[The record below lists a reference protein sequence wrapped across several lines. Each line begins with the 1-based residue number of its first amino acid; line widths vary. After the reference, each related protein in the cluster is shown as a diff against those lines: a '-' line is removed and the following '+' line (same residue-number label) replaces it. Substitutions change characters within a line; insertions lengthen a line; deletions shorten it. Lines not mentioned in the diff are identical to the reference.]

1 MRVRIGGQVAT
12 DDNARMYRRWGYND
26 VCCPKDIRDALESP
40 EDEEGLIFELNSGGG
55 SVFAGYEMYTLLRN
69 AGRKVTVEIQSIAA
83 SAASVF
89 AAGAERVLI
98 SPVASIMIHR
108 ASSWADG
115 NEGEMERTAQMLR
128 TIDQGILN
136 AYEAK
141 CGGKTDRGTLEE
153 MMKEETF
160 MTAQEAVSRGFADGI
175 LWEQEDP
182 DTRLTN
188 SAVAMAGGMAIAM
201 ATLPT
206 VAEIKKNYKIEEE
219 TTNMTLDELK
229 EQNPELY
236 AQISAAAKKEE
247 RERLKAIDNMSMA
260 GYEDIVNE
268 AKSDPN
274 ATAETMAMQIIAR
287 QKQQGKNWLQNRD
300 EDVKDSGTA
309 EVKGTAK
316 EKDDPAAELNAFLDG
331 ALGQAR

>member
-1 MRVRIGGQVAT
+1 MRVRIGGQIVS
-12 DDNARMYRRWGYND
+12 DDRAKIYRKWGYEEF
-26 VCCPKDIRDALESP
+26 CCPQDIRDALDAP

-55 SVFAGYEMYTLLRN
+55 SIFAGYEMYTVLRN
-69 AGRKVTVEIQSIAA
+69 ANRKTTVEIQSIAA

-89 AAGAERVLI
+89 VMGADRVLM

-108 ASSWADG
+108 ASSYADG

-141 CGGKTDRGTLEE
+141 CGGKTDRDTLEKL
-153 MMKEETF
+153 MKEETF
-160 MTAQEAVSRGFADGI
+160 MTAGEAVNRGFADGI

-188 SAVAMAGGMAIAM
+188 SAAAMAGGMAMVM
-201 ATLPT
+201 APLPT
-206 VAEIKKNYKIEEE
+206 MAEINKYNKNEEE
-219 TTNMTLDELK
+219 TTNMTLNELK
-229 EQNPELY
+229 QQHPELY
-236 AQISAAAKKEE
+236 AQTTAAAKKEE
-247 RERLKAIDNMSMA
+247 RERLKAIDGMSMA
-260 GYEDIVNE
+260 GYEDIVE
-268 AKSDPN
+268 RAKDDPN
-274 ATAETMAMQIIAR
+274 ATAETVAMQIIIE
-287 QKQQGKNWLQNRD
+287 QKKQGKNWLQNRK

-309 EVKGTAK
+309 KVKGTAE
-316 EKDDPAAELNAFLDG
+316 EKGNPAEKLNAFLDE

>member
-1 MRVRIGGQVAT
+1 MRVRIGGQVVT
-12 DDNARMYRRWGYND
+12 DDNARIYRRWGYND
-26 VCCPKDIRDALESP
+26 VCCPKDIREALESP

-160 MTAQEAVSRGFADGI
+160 MTAREAVNRGFADGI

-206 VAEIKKNYKIEEE
+206 VAEIKKNYKNEEE

-236 AQISAAAKKEE
+236 AQVSVAAKKEE

-268 AKSDPN
+268 AKADPN
-274 ATAETMAMQIIAR
+274 ATAETVAMQIIAH
-287 QKQQGKNWLQNRD
+287 QKQQGKSWLQNRD

-316 EKDDPAAELNAFLDG
+316 EKGDPAAELNAFLDG
-331 ALGQAR
+331 ALGKIR

>member
-1 MRVRIGGQVAT
+1 MRVRIGGQVVT
-12 DDNARMYRRWGYND
+12 DDNARIYRRWGYND
-26 VCCPKDIRDALESP
+26 VCCPNDIREALESP

-55 SVFAGYEMYTLLRN
+55 SVFAGYEMYTVLRN
-69 AGRKVTVEIQSIAA
+69 AKRKATVEIQSVAA

-108 ASSWADG
+108 ASSWASG
-115 NEGEMERTAQMLR
+115 NEGEMEQAAQMLR

-136 AYEAK
+136 AYETK
-141 CGGKTDRGTLEE
+141 CGGKTDRSTLEE
-153 MMKEETF
+153 LMKQETF
-160 MTAQEAVSRGFADGI
+160 MTAQEAVNRGLADGI

-206 VAEIKKNYKIEEE
+206 AAEIKNYKNEEE
-219 TTNMTLDELK
+219 KTDMTLEELK
-229 EQNPELY
+229 ERNHELY

-247 RERLKAIDNMSMA
+247 RERLKAIDDMSMA
-260 GYEDIVNE
+260 GFEDIVNE
-268 AKSDPN
+268 AKGNPDD
-274 ATAETMAMQIIAR
+274 TAEAVAMRIIAR
-287 QKQQGKNWLQNRD
+287 QKQQGKNWLQNRE

-309 EVKGTAK
+309 KVKGTAE
-316 EKDDPAAELNAFLDG
+316 EKGNPAEELNAFLDE

>member
-1 MRVRIGGQVAT
+1 MRVRIGGQVVT

-26 VCCPKDIRDALESP
+26 VCCPNDIREALESP

-83 SAASVF
+83 SAASVL

-108 ASSWADG
+108 ASTWADG
-115 NEGEMERTAQMLR
+115 NEGDMEQAAQMLR

-141 CGGKTDRGTLEE
+141 CGWKTDRGTLEE

-160 MTAQEAVSRGFADGI
+160 MTAQEAVNLGFADGI

-188 SAVAMAGGMAIAM
+188 SAVAMAGGMAAIM
-201 ATLPT
+201 ATLP
-206 VAEIKKNYKIEEE
+206 AMDEIKKNNKSEEE
-219 TTNMTLDELK
+219 IDMTLDELK
-229 EQNPELY
+229 EQHPELH
-236 AQISAAAKKEE
+236 AEIAAAAKKEE
-247 RERLKAIDNMSMA
+247 RERLKAIDDMSMA
-260 GYEDIVNE
+260 GYEDIVDK
-268 AKSDPN
+268 AKADPN
-274 ATAETMAMQIIAR
+274 ATAETVAMQIIAR
-287 QKQQGKNWLQNRD
+287 QKQQGKSWLLNRD

-309 EVKGTAK
+309 EVKGTAE
-316 EKDDPAAELNAFLDG
+316 EKGNPAEELDAFLDN
-331 ALGQAR
+331 ALGKMR